1 MFSHYM
7 LPQVTDV
14 LFFLWLSNIHIH
26 HILFTY
32 LLMDSSVD
40 LLSWHCA
47 WPTTDT
53 GLQVFRTSLDKYS
66 VTGLLKCMLSVL
78 LAP

>member
-1 MFSHYM
+1 M

-47 WPTTDT
+47 WATTDT
-53 GLQVFRTSLDKYS
+53 GLQILCTSLDMYS
-66 VTGLLKCMLSVL
+66 LKGLLNCMVSVL